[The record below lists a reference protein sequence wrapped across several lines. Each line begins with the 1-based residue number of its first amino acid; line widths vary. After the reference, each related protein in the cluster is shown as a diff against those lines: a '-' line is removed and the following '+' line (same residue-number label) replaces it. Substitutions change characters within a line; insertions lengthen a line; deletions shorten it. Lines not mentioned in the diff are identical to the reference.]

1 MKPGDTPPRPAA
13 AGSTPGN
20 LPILLSLLA
29 VAIAVA
35 ALLMSILRGGAP
47 AAASCRTS
55 AWNAVPTLDTLPSGW
70 SLSGTG
76 FYVDSLATTL
86 VGPTPSDGTQGP
98 TIYVSVSCYGSDAK
112 EALTR
117 SRSAALAAGGVDLA
131 FPPVGNQSMATRDA
145 AAGSLS
151 VYVLRGS
158 LVANL
163 AAPSD
168 IDLANLEQAARAID
182 TAMTRAETP
191 GASFPVQVRPS
202 AAAVGSDSPAAPS
215 LEALS
220 HVAPDL
226 EKLLPQKVDSTVLVT
241 ESTTAATALGDD
253 ASSTALIDALKK
265 LGKVPDD
272 LQIAEA
278 YDGSGNVDLYVIAFR
293 VAGVTA
299 PKLAPVIVSGWL
311 APPSADATT
320 SKVTLAGKAMTKITF
335 GDGGANDYVYQ
346 HGDVVFDIE
355 TPDEALAGKVAA
367 LLP

>member
-1 MKPGDTPPRPAA
+1 MTRADARSAAAGRPAA
-13 AGSTPGN
+13 RGLA
-20 LPILLSLLA
+20 LPLSLLA
-29 VAIAVA
+29 VAIAIA
-35 ALLMSILRGGAP
+35 ALAVTMLRGSTP
-47 AAASCRTS
+47 SAASCRTS
-55 AWNAVPTLDTLPSGW
+55 AWNAVPTLDALPSGW
-70 SLSGTG
+70 TMSGTG

-98 TIYVSVSCYGSDAK
+98 TIYVSVSCYGGDAH

-117 SRSAALAAGGVDLA
+117 SRDAALAAGAVDMD
-131 FPPVGNQSMATRDA
+131 FPKVGNESTATRDT

-168 IDLANLEQAARAID
+168 IDLTNLQTAAQAVD

-191 GASFPVQVRPS
+191 GASLPVQVRPS
-202 AAAVGSDSPAAPS
+202 AGAVGSAAPPQPS
-215 LEALS
+215 ADVLT

-226 EKLLPQKVDSTVLVT
+226 EALLPKKVETTVLT
-241 ESTTAATALGDD
+241 TDSTTAASAVADD
-253 ASSTALIDALKK
+253 ASSKLLTDALKK
-265 LGKVPDD
+265 LGKVPND

-278 YDGSGNVDLYVIAFR
+278 YDGTGNVDIYVIGFR
-293 VAGVTA
+293 IPGVTA
-299 PKLAPVIVSGWL
+299 AKLEPVVIGSWL
-311 APPSADATT
+311 APPSASATT
-320 SKVTLAGKAMTKITF
+320 SKTTLAKKAMTKITF
-335 GDGGANDYVYQ
+335 ADGGASDYIYQ

-355 TPDEALAGKVAA
+355 TPDAALAEKVAG